1 MVPAAA
7 GQLPEWGPRW
17 EGRLGS
23 GRSQARVLGFSTS
36 KAFRTVSCDNSSFKA
51 LVLYLVTT
59 WNPPQPTLKRAQR
72 SFSAR
77 PQQYSVICPRPLG
90 QSLTLLD
97 GIVSNTGTTA
107 HHTPDHPEVDRSV

>member
-59 WNPPQPTLKRAQR
+59 WNPPPTDVKTCSAFI
-72 SFSAR
+72 FSTSTAVQCDLS
-77 PQQYSVICPRPLG
+77 PS
-90 QSLTLLD
+90 S
-97 GIVSNTGTTA
+97 GTEPNVT
-107 HHTPDHPEVDRSV
+107 

>member
-1 MVPAAA
+1 MTTALSKHWCFTW
-7 GQLPEWGPRW
+7 LPRGI
-17 EGRLGS
+17 
-23 GRSQARVLGFSTS
+23 
-36 KAFRTVSCDNSSFKA
+36 
-51 LVLYLVTT
+51 
-59 WNPPQPTLKRAQR
+59 PPQPMLKRAQR

-97 GIVSNTGTTA
+97 DIVSNTGTTA